1 MSICCAALYTNRYT
15 RSMKF
20 LVSTLALA
28 LSLFAALAQALPE
41 DRDLPMRITAD
52 KAERDDIRADL
63 IAKGIT
69 GILATVAVLLM
80 SDPGDDDERRRRNKE
95 RQSYDPDSM
104 FRVVGSGDLTA
115 EQARQLTDEER
126 QRLTSR

>member
-1 MSICCAALYTNRYT
+1 LGYGGGDGT
-15 RSMKF
+15 
-20 LVSTLALA
+20 
-28 LSLFAALAQALPE
+28 
-41 DRDLPMRITAD
+41 
-52 KAERDDIRADL
+52 
-63 IAKGIT
+63 
-69 GILATVAVLLM
+69 